1 MQQKIPIENLY
12 YLLCYAWGVSD
23 QLDKVKVD
31 GEKCHSLENLL
42 SMVLL
47 NACDRLLRQGLLR
60 AYRFEEQEVEGV
72 RGKLNLAETLKSGK
86 QLKGRTICQVDELT
100 QDVVINRVIFSTLKR
115 LMRIE
120 GIDEDIR
127 ARLRKTLAKFPHIE
141 EIRVTE
147 GLLGLLLQHRL
158 SGFYK
163 LVLNICRLIWDS
175 TLPCKDKD
183 GRLEFLDFTEDDF
196 RMNCIFERFLM
207 NFCKQNCRD
216 EYPEVHREYIDF
228 QLSPFGMMFKEAGE
242 ALPMME
248 TDVTLFNPNRQEKL
262 ILDAKF
268 YREALVSKYGGR
280 EKVRR
285 DHLSQ
290 ILSYVMNQED
300 RSKPHTLNA
309 CGERGG
315 VLVSAAISTKEKEVL
330 REAMNRGY
338 RIVLL
343 RENGFPRLYKPCGE
357 SFYACSE
364 GLLLQIS
371 PWDYHME
378 KKTITREQCLELNE
392 MAERIAEWR

>member
-23 QLDKVKVD
+23 QLDKVKVN

-47 NACDRLLRQGLLR
+47 NVCDRLLRQGLVR
-60 AYRFEEQEVEGV
+60 EYRYEEQEVEGI

-86 QLKGRTICQVDELT
+86 YLYGQTICQVDELT

-120 GIDEDIR
+120 GIDENIR
-127 ARLRKTLAKFPHIE
+127 VRLRKTLARFPHIA

-147 GLLGLLLQHRL
+147 GLLGRLLRHLPGRFLRHLPGRFQGHRQNGVYSL
-158 SGFYK
+158 A
-163 LVLNICRLIWDS
+163 LNVCKLIWES
-175 TLPCKDKD
+175 TLPIKGKD
-183 GRLEFLDFTEDDF
+183 GRLEFVDFREDEF
-196 RMNCIFERFLM
+196 RMNCIFERFVM
-207 NFCKQNCRD
+207 NFCKLNCR
-216 EYPEVHREYIDF
+216 EEFPEVHREYIDF

-248 TDVTLFNPNRQEKL
+248 TDVTLFNPATQEKL

-268 YREALVSKYGGR
+268 YREALVSKYGGKEKLRR
-280 EKVRR
+280 E
-285 DHLSQ
+285 HLSQ

-309 CGERGG
+309 CGALVYPTVDEDFDFSYRYKETGHRIYVRTVNLGQPWRKIEERVKEIVKGG
-315 VLVSAAISTKEKEVL
+315 W
-330 REAMNRGY
+330 G
-338 RIVLL
+338 
-343 RENGFPRLYKPCGE
+343 
-357 SFYACSE
+357 
-364 GLLLQIS
+364 
-371 PWDYHME
+371 
-378 KKTITREQCLELNE
+378 
-392 MAERIAEWR
+392 

>member
-1 MQQKIPIENLY
+1 MRISRWYSFINPTAMRIS
-12 YLLCYAWGVSD
+12 CRAS
-23 QLDKVKVD
+23 
-31 GEKCHSLENLL
+31 
-42 SMVLL
+42 VLL
-47 NACDRLLRQGLLR
+47 RR
-60 AYRFEEQEVEGV
+60 AA
-72 RGKLNLAETLKSGK
+72 LNGGMA
-86 QLKGRTICQVDELT
+86 
-100 QDVVINRVIFSTLKR
+100 F
-115 LMRIE
+115 
-120 GIDEDIR
+120 
-127 ARLRKTLAKFPHIE
+127 FPHIE

-147 GLLGLLLQHRL
+147 GLLGRLRQHRL

-196 RMNCIFERFLM
+196 RMDCIFERFLM

-228 QLSPFGMMFKEAGE
+228 QLSPFGMMFKETGE

-268 YREALVSKYGGR
+268 YREALVSKFGGR

-300 RSKPHTLNA
+300 RSKPHTMNA
-309 CGERGG
+309 CGALVYPTVDEDFDFSYRYKETGHRIFVRTVSLGQPWRKIEER
-315 VLVSAAISTKEKEVL
+315 VKE
-330 REAMNRGY
+330 
-338 RIVLL
+338 IV
-343 RENGFPRLYKPCGE
+343 KGE
-357 SFYACSE
+357 
-364 GLLLQIS
+364 GR
-371 PWDYHME
+371 D
-378 KKTITREQCLELNE
+378 
-392 MAERIAEWR
+392 EW

>member
-42 SMVLL
+42 STVLL

-72 RGKLNLAETLKSGK
+72 RGKLNLAET
-86 QLKGRTICQVDELT
+86 
-100 QDVVINRVIFSTLKR
+100 F
-115 LMRIE
+115 
-120 GIDEDIR
+120 
-127 ARLRKTLAKFPHIE
+127 FPHIE

-147 GLLGLLLQHRL
+147 GLLGRLLQHRF
-158 SGFYK
+158 SGGYS

-183 GRLEFLDFTEDDF
+183 GRLEFLDFTEDEF

-207 NFCKQNCRD
+207 NFCKLNCRD

-248 TDVTLFNPNRQEKL
+248 TDVTLFNPNTQEKL

-268 YREALVSKYGGR
+268 YREALVSKFGGR

-309 CGERGG
+309 CGALVYPTVDEDFDFSYRYKETGHRIFVRTVNLGQPWRKIEER
-315 VLVSAAISTKEKEVL
+315 VKEIVK
-330 REAMNRGY
+330 REGR
-338 RIVLL
+338 
-343 RENGFPRLYKPCGE
+343 
-357 SFYACSE
+357 
-364 GLLLQIS
+364 
-371 PWDYHME
+371 D
-378 KKTITREQCLELNE
+378 
-392 MAERIAEWR
+392 EW

>member
-47 NACDRLLRQGLLR
+47 NVCDKLLRQGLVR
-60 AYRFEEQEVEGV
+60 EYRYEEQEVEGI

-86 QLKGRTICQVDELT
+86 YLYGQTICQVDELT
-100 QDVVINRVIFSTLKR
+100 QDVVINRVIFSTVKR

-120 GIDEDIR
+120 GIDENIR
-127 ARLRKTLAKFPHIE
+127 VRLRKTLARFPHIA

-147 GLLGLLLQHRL
+147 GLLGRLLRHLPGRFQGHRQNGVYSL
-158 SGFYK
+158 A
-163 LVLNICRLIWDS
+163 LNVCKLIWES
-175 TLPCKDKD
+175 TLPIKGKD
-183 GRLEFLDFTEDDF
+183 GRLEFVDFTEDEF

-207 NFCKQNCRD
+207 NFCKLNCR
-216 EYPEVHREYIDF
+216 EEFPEVHREYIDF

-248 TDVTLFNPNRQEKL
+248 TDVTLFNPATQEKL

-268 YREALVSKYGGR
+268 YREALVSKYGGK

-285 DHLSQ
+285 EHLSQ

-309 CGERGG
+309 YGALVYPTVDEDFDFSYRYKETGHRIYVRTVNLGQPWRKIEERVKEIVKGG
-315 VLVSAAISTKEKEVL
+315 W
-330 REAMNRGY
+330 G
-338 RIVLL
+338 
-343 RENGFPRLYKPCGE
+343 
-357 SFYACSE
+357 
-364 GLLLQIS
+364 
-371 PWDYHME
+371 
-378 KKTITREQCLELNE
+378 
-392 MAERIAEWR
+392 

>member
-42 SMVLL
+42 STVLL

-60 AYRFEEQEVEGV
+60 AYRFEEQELEGV

-86 QLKGRTICQVDELT
+86 HLNGRTICQIDELT

-147 GLLGLLLQHRL
+147 GLLGRLRQHRL

-268 YREALVSKYGGR
+268 YREALVSKFGGR

-285 DHLSQ
+285 EHLSQ

-300 RSKPHTLNA
+300 RSKPHTMNA
-309 CGERGG
+309 CGALVYPTVDEDFDFSYRYKETGHRIFVRTVNLGQPWRKIEER
-315 VLVSAAISTKEKEVL
+315 VKE
-330 REAMNRGY
+330 
-338 RIVLL
+338 IV
-343 RENGFPRLYKPCGE
+343 KGE
-357 SFYACSE
+357 
-364 GLLLQIS
+364 GR
-371 PWDYHME
+371 D
-378 KKTITREQCLELNE
+378 
-392 MAERIAEWR
+392 EW

>member
-47 NACDRLLRQGLLR
+47 NVCDRLLRQGLVR
-60 AYRFEEQEVEGV
+60 EYRYEEQEVEGI

-86 QLKGRTICQVDELT
+86 YLYGQTICQVDELT

-120 GIDEDIR
+120 GIDENIR
-127 ARLRKTLAKFPHIE
+127 VRLRKTLARFPHIA

-147 GLLGLLLQHRL
+147 GLLGRLLRHLPGRFLRHLPGRFQGHRQNGVYSL
-158 SGFYK
+158 A
-163 LVLNICRLIWDS
+163 LNVCKLIWES
-175 TLPCKDKD
+175 TLPIKGKD
-183 GRLEFLDFTEDDF
+183 GRLEFVDFREDEF

-207 NFCKQNCRD
+207 NFCKLNCR
-216 EYPEVHREYIDF
+216 EEFPEVHREYIDF

-248 TDVTLFNPNRQEKL
+248 TDVTLFNPATQEKL

-268 YREALVSKYGGR
+268 YREALVSKYGGKEKLRR
-280 EKVRR
+280 E
-285 DHLSQ
+285 HLSQ

-309 CGERGG
+309 CGALVYPTVDEDFDFSYRYKETGHRIYVRTVNLGQPWRKIEERVKEIVKGG
-315 VLVSAAISTKEKEVL
+315 W
-330 REAMNRGY
+330 G
-338 RIVLL
+338 
-343 RENGFPRLYKPCGE
+343 
-357 SFYACSE
+357 
-364 GLLLQIS
+364 
-371 PWDYHME
+371 
-378 KKTITREQCLELNE
+378 
-392 MAERIAEWR
+392 

>member
-60 AYRFEEQEVEGV
+60 EYRFEEQEVDGV

-86 QLKGRTICQVDELT
+86 HLNDRT
-100 QDVVINRVIFSTLKR
+100 
-115 LMRIE
+115 
-120 GIDEDIR
+120 
-127 ARLRKTLAKFPHIE
+127 
-141 EIRVTE
+141 
-147 GLLGLLLQHRL
+147 
-158 SGFYK
+158 
-163 LVLNICRLIWDS
+163 ICRLIWDS

-183 GRLEFLDFTEDDF
+183 GRLEFFDFTEDEF

-207 NFCKQNCRD
+207 NFCKLNCRD

-248 TDVTLFNPNRQEKL
+248 TDVTLFNPNTQEKL

-268 YREALVSKYGGR
+268 YREALVSKFGGR

-309 CGERGG
+309 CGALVYPTVDEDFDFSYRYKETGHRIFVRTVNLGQPWRKIEER
-315 VLVSAAISTKEKEVL
+315 VKAIVK
-330 REAMNRGY
+330 
-338 RIVLL
+338 
-343 RENGFPRLYKPCGE
+343 GE
-357 SFYACSE
+357 
-364 GLLLQIS
+364 GR
-371 PWDYHME
+371 D
-378 KKTITREQCLELNE
+378 
-392 MAERIAEWR
+392 EW

>member
-42 SMVLL
+42 SMVLF

-86 QLKGRTICQVDELT
+86 HLNGRTICQIDELT

-127 ARLRKTLAKFPHIE
+127 ASLRKTLAKFPHIE

-147 GLLGLLLQHRL
+147 GLLGRLLQHRL

-207 NFCKQNCRD
+207 NFCK
-216 EYPEVHREYIDF
+216 
-228 QLSPFGMMFKEAGE
+228 
-242 ALPMME
+242 
-248 TDVTLFNPNRQEKL
+248 
-262 ILDAKF
+262 
-268 YREALVSKYGGR
+268 
-280 EKVRR
+280 
-285 DHLSQ
+285 
-290 ILSYVMNQED
+290 
-300 RSKPHTLNA
+300 
-309 CGERGG
+309 
-315 VLVSAAISTKEKEVL
+315 
-330 REAMNRGY
+330 
-338 RIVLL
+338 
-343 RENGFPRLYKPCGE
+343 
-357 SFYACSE
+357 
-364 GLLLQIS
+364 
-371 PWDYHME
+371 
-378 KKTITREQCLELNE
+378 
-392 MAERIAEWR
+392 

>member
-23 QLDKVKVD
+23 QLDRVKVD

-42 SMVLL
+42 SMVLIHV
-47 NACDRLLRQGLLR
+47 CDRLLRRGLVR
-60 AYRFEEQEVEGV
+60 EYRFEEQEVEGV

-86 QLKGRTICQVDELT
+86 HLNGRTICQVDELT

-127 ARLRKTLAKFPHIE
+127 GNLRKTLARFPHVR
-141 EIRVTE
+141 EIRVTG
-147 GLLGLLLQHRL
+147 GLLERLLGNHFGSHLGHL
-158 SGFYK
+158 PGHHHHGVYS
-163 LVLNICRLIWDS
+163 LALNVCRLIWDS
-175 TLPCKDKD
+175 TLPSKDKD
-183 GRLEFLDFTEDDF
+183 GRLEFVDFTEDEF

-207 NFCKQNCRD
+207 NFCKQHCRE

-248 TDVTLFNPNRQEKL
+248 TDVTLFNPDTLDKH

-268 YREALVSKYGGR
+268 YREALVSKFGGR

-285 DHLSQ
+285 EHLSQ

-300 RSKPHTLNA
+300 QSKPHTLNA
-309 CGERGG
+309 CGTLVYPTVDEDFDFSYRYKDGGHRIFVRTVNLGQPWRKIEER
-315 VLVSAAISTKEKEVL
+315 VKE
-330 REAMNRGY
+330 
-338 RIVLL
+338 IVKAG
-343 RENGFPRLYKPCGE
+343 RR
-357 SFYACSE
+357 
-364 GLLLQIS
+364 
-371 PWDYHME
+371 
-378 KKTITREQCLELNE
+378 
-392 MAERIAEWR
+392 

>member
-23 QLDKVKVD
+23 LLDRVKMD

-42 SMVLL
+42 SMVLIHI
-47 NACDRLLRQGLLR
+47 CDRLLRRGLVR
-60 AYRFEEQEVEGV
+60 EYRFEEQEVEGV

-86 QLKGRTICQVDELT
+86 HLNGRTICQVDELT

-115 LMRIE
+115 LMRID

-127 ARLRKTLAKFPHIE
+127 GKLRNTLARFPHVR
-141 EIRVTE
+141 EIRVTG
-147 GLLGLLLQHRL
+147 GLLERLLGNHFGSYPGHLTGHRHHGVYSL
-158 SGFYK
+158 A
-163 LVLNICRLIWDS
+163 LNVCRLIWDS
-175 TLPCKDKD
+175 TLPSKDKD
-183 GRLEFLDFTEDDF
+183 GRLEFVDFTEDEF

-207 NFCKQNCRD
+207 NFCKQHCRE

-228 QLSPFGMMFKEAGE
+228 QLSPFGMMFKEAGD

-248 TDVTLFNPNRQEKL
+248 TDVTLFNPDTLDKH

-268 YREALVSKYGGR
+268 YREALVSKFGGR

-285 DHLSQ
+285 EHLSQ

-309 CGERGG
+309 CGTLVYPTVDEDFDFSYRYKDGGHRIYVRTVNLGQPWRKIEER
-315 VLVSAAISTKEKEVL
+315 VKEIVTKH
-330 REAMNRGY
+330 
-338 RIVLL
+338 
-343 RENGFPRLYKPCGE
+343 
-357 SFYACSE
+357 SF
-364 GLLLQIS
+364 
-371 PWDYHME
+371 
-378 KKTITREQCLELNE
+378 
-392 MAERIAEWR
+392 

>member
-1 MQQKIPIENLY
+1 ML
-12 YLLCYAWGVSD
+12 
-23 QLDKVKVD
+23 
-31 GEKCHSLENLL
+31 
-42 SMVLL
+42 
-47 NACDRLLRQGLLR
+47 
-60 AYRFEEQEVEGV
+60 F
-72 RGKLNLAETLKSGK
+72 
-86 QLKGRTICQVDELT
+86 
-100 QDVVINRVIFSTLKR
+100 FSTLKR

-120 GIDEDIR
+120 KIDEDIR

-147 GLLGLLLQHRL
+147 GLLGRLLQHRF
-158 SGFYK
+158 SGVYS

-183 GRLEFLDFTEDDF
+183 GRLEFLDFTEDEF

-207 NFCKQNCRD
+207 NFCKLNCRV

-248 TDVTLFNPNRQEKL
+248 TDVTLFNPNTQEKL

-268 YREALVSKYGGR
+268 YREALVSKFGGR

-285 DHLSQ
+285 EHLSQ

-309 CGERGG
+309 CGALVYPTVDEDFDFSYRYKETGHRIFVRTVNLGQPWRKIEER
-315 VLVSAAISTKEKEVL
+315 VKEIVK
-330 REAMNRGY
+330 REGR
-338 RIVLL
+338 
-343 RENGFPRLYKPCGE
+343 
-357 SFYACSE
+357 
-364 GLLLQIS
+364 
-371 PWDYHME
+371 D
-378 KKTITREQCLELNE
+378 
-392 MAERIAEWR
+392 EW

>member
-1 MQQKIPIENLY
+1 MVKKLCLFKIIILTLRHNSKVIAYQLIGFVKDENIE
-12 YLLCYAWGVSD
+12 
-23 QLDKVKVD
+23 
-31 GEKCHSLENLL
+31 
-42 SMVLL
+42 MVQFHQSYSYE
-47 NACDRLLRQGLLR
+47 DFVQGIR
-60 AYRFEEQEVEGV
+60 PSEEGGFERRNG
-72 RGKLNLAETLKSGK
+72 
-86 QLKGRTICQVDELT
+86 
-100 QDVVINRVIFSTLKR
+100 IFSS
-115 LMRIE
+115 
-120 GIDEDIR
+120 
-127 ARLRKTLAKFPHIE
+127 FE

-147 GLLGLLLQHRL
+147 GLLGRLRQHRL

-196 RMNCIFERFLM
+196 RMDCIFERFLM

-268 YREALVSKYGGR
+268 YREALVSKFGGR
-280 EKVRR
+280 DKVRR

-300 RSKPHTLNA
+300 RSKPHTMNA
-309 CGERGG
+309 CGALVYPTVDEDFDFSYRYKETGHRIFVRTVNLGQPWRKIEER
-315 VLVSAAISTKEKEVL
+315 VKE
-330 REAMNRGY
+330 
-338 RIVLL
+338 IV
-343 RENGFPRLYKPCGE
+343 KGE
-357 SFYACSE
+357 
-364 GLLLQIS
+364 GR
-371 PWDYHME
+371 D
-378 KKTITREQCLELNE
+378 
-392 MAERIAEWR
+392 EW

>member
-42 SMVLL
+42 SMVLIHV
-47 NACDRLLRQGLLR
+47 CDRLLRRGLVR
-60 AYRFEEQEVEGV
+60 EYRFDEQEVEGV

-86 QLKGRTICQVDELT
+86 HLNGRTICQVDELT

-127 ARLRKTLAKFPHIE
+127 VRLRKTLARFPHIA

-147 GLLGLLLQHRL
+147 GLLGRLLRHLPGRFQGHRQNGVYSL
-158 SGFYK
+158 A
-163 LVLNICRLIWDS
+163 LNVCKLIWES
-175 TLPCKDKD
+175 TLPIKDKD
-183 GRLEFLDFTEDDF
+183 GRLEFVDFTEDEF

-207 NFCKQNCRD
+207 NFCKQHCRA

-228 QLSPFGMMFKEAGE
+228 QLSPFGMMFKEAGD

-248 TDVTLFNPNRQEKL
+248 TDVTLFNPDTLDKH

-268 YREALVSKYGGR
+268 YR
-280 EKVRR
+280 
-285 DHLSQ
+285 
-290 ILSYVMNQED
+290 
-300 RSKPHTLNA
+300 
-309 CGERGG
+309 
-315 VLVSAAISTKEKEVL
+315 
-330 REAMNRGY
+330 
-338 RIVLL
+338 
-343 RENGFPRLYKPCGE
+343 
-357 SFYACSE
+357 
-364 GLLLQIS
+364 
-371 PWDYHME
+371 
-378 KKTITREQCLELNE
+378 
-392 MAERIAEWR
+392 